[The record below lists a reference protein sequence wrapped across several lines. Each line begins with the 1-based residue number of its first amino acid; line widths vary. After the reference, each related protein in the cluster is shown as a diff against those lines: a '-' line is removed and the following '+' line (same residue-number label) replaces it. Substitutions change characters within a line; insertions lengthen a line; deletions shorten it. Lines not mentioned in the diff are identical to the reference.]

1 MRCTS
6 CGTDNNDGQKFCRAC
21 GTPFEQQAPQ
31 QPVQNMNVGMGANPN
46 PEMNMGLNPQPP
58 MQNQMQTPMQNQ
70 MPMPMQNQMPTPMQN
85 NQPKKS
91 GGKTIG
97 IIAGVIVGIFV
108 FLYVLGSNVINS
120 DHLTGNYKC
129 SLSAADTNRG
139 IYVAFN
145 EDKTFSMQDATATIK
160 GTYRITKEEY
170 DSEEMIKSYAL
181 ILRATYRFINVQVLT
196 DPLEIPFAFAANEN
210 GFAALVNGETKT
222 VYYCE
227 RQ

>member
-46 PEMNMGLNPQPP
+46 PGMNMGLNPQP
-58 MQNQMQTPMQNQ
+58 
-70 MPMPMQNQMPTPMQN
+70 PMQNQMPTPMQN

-91 GGKTIG
+91 GGKIIG

-139 IYVAFN
+139 IYIAFN

-181 ILRATYRFINVQVLT
+181 ILRATYRFINGQVST
-196 DPLEIPFAFAANEN
+196 EPLEIPFAFAANEN